1 MADPR
6 QSAMPEA
13 AHQQSHE
20 PAVLGC
26 TDGVPAHDNLLEF
39 PPHVR
44 GYDGPAAIA
53 ILQRTVEREV
63 LPRIALAHPG
73 QARGELKLPTAV
85 RMAAPGRVP
94 DEVREFCK
102 LVLSKNPEAATLH
115 VGMLRAR
122 GYPLDAI
129 YLELL
134 APSARYLRHLWDQDV
149 CDFAEATLALWRLQQ
164 ILRVFSTA
172 FRSSGAQNSC
182 GLRALLAPGPG
193 ETQELGYL
201 MFEIALVGEFFRRD
215 GWDAWIEPK
224 STGVEF
230 SSLVRS
236 QWFDV
241 VEFLVSGDKKLD
253 ALAASISA
261 VRRDSPNQGLRVL
274 VCGPAFVQHPEL
286 VLVVG
291 GDVPA
296 ADPRLGVA
304 QARNLVGLPA
314 SRG

>member
-1 MADPR
+1 MADLR

-13 AHQQSHE
+13 VQQQSHE
-20 PAVLGC
+20 GAASGFSEAVQ
-26 TDGVPAHDNLLEF
+26 THDNLLEF
-39 PPHVR
+39 PPSVR
-44 GYDGPAAIA
+44 DYDGPAAIA
-53 ILQRTVEREV
+53 ILQATVEREI
-63 LPRIALAHPG
+63 LPRIALAHPVR
-73 QARGELKLPTAV
+73 ARRELAKLPALRAPV
-85 RMAAPGRVP
+85 PGRVSN
-94 DEVREFCK
+94 EVREFCK

-115 VGMLRAR
+115 VGWLRAR
-122 GYPLDAI
+122 GYPLDSI

-164 ILRVFSTA
+164 ILREFSTA
-172 FRSSGAQNSC
+172 FRSSGAQHSC

-193 ETQELGYL
+193 ETHELGYL

-224 STGVEF
+224 SSGVEF
-230 SSLVRS
+230 ASLVRS

-241 VEFLVSGDKKLD
+241 VEFLVSGDKRLD

-274 VCGPAFVQHPEL
+274 VCGPVFVQHPEL

-304 QARNLVGLPA
+304 QARNLVGLSA

>member
-13 AHQQSHE
+13 VQQSHDG
-20 PAVLGC
+20 AVLGC
-26 TDGVPAHDNLLEF
+26 AEAVQPHDNLLEF

-44 GYDGPAAIA
+44 GYDGHAAIA
-53 ILQRTVEREV
+53 ILQKTVEREV
-63 LPRIALAHPG
+63 LPRIALAHP
-73 QARGELKLPTAV
+73 AKAAGELKLQPAV
-85 RMAAPGRVP
+85 RAPAQGRVP

-102 LVLSKNPEAATLH
+102 LILSRNPEAATLH

-164 ILRVFSTA
+164 ILREFSTA
-172 FRSSGAQNSC
+172 FRSSGAQHSC

-193 ETQELGYL
+193 ETHELGYL

-224 STGVEF
+224 SSGVEF

-241 VEFLVSGDKKLD
+241 VEFMVSGDKRLD

-261 VRRDSPNQGLRVL
+261 VRRDSPNQALRVL
-274 VCGPAFVQHPEL
+274 VCGPVFAKHPEL

-296 ADPRLGVA
+296 ADPKLGVA